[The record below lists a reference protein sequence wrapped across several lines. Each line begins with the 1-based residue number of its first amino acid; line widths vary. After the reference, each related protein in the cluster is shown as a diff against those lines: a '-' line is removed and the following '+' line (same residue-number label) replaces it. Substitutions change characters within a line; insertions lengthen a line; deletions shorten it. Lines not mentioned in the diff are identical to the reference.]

1 MHGFLGAILISVLM
15 LGGCGVMGSG
25 DSGPKEK
32 VNLAP
37 GVQNAKANAFN
48 PFMRDSLPNLRV
60 NDAESQAMLQ
70 KMGGRT
76 TSIEGEAAYRP
87 QWKHEIYP
95 VFYGDPKAPHEILVL
110 LDFASPQSEKIWQAV
125 LEASRTV
132 SPKQCK
138 VAVFANSKEYYG
150 TDLMGMGIWVSYSRP
165 GQGMQYMTYALSR
178 WNEIKAAQKK
188 GNGHSI
194 PFNNEYDA
202 TVNATDFPIHYSY
215 MTKLRPPVAAAEE
228 LAVAKYCYNAG
239 NVNLYQAQQI
249 AQYFGVKK
257 LPVVIVDGNVLS
269 SVSASSILKA
279 ME

>member
-1 MHGFLGAILISVLM
+1 MRGFLAAILVSGLL
-15 LGGCGVMGSG
+15 LGGCGAMGTG

-32 VNLAP
+32 VNLAA
-37 GVQNAKANAFN
+37 GVQNAKANVFN
-48 PFMRDSLPNLRV
+48 PYLRDSLPNLRT

-95 VFYGDPKAPHEILVL
+95 VFFGDPKAPHEVLVL
-110 LDFASPQSEKIWQAV
+110 LDFAAPQSEKVWSAV
-125 LEASRTV
+125 VEASRSV

-138 VAVFANSKEYYG
+138 VVVFANSKEYYG
-150 TDLMGMGIWVSYSRP
+150 TDLMGMGIWISHARP
-165 GQGMQYMTYALSR
+165 GQGMAYMTYALSR

-188 GNGHSI
+188 TKGHAVA
-194 PFNNEYDA
+194 FNNEYDA
-202 TVNATDFPIHYSY
+202 TVVASDFPIHYSY
-215 MTKLRPPVAAAEE
+215 MTKLHPPVAAAEE
-228 LAVAKYCYNAG
+228 LAVGKYCYNGG

-249 AQYFGVKK
+249 AQYFGIKT
-257 LPVVIVDGNVLS
+257 LPAVVVDGSVLS
-269 SVSASSILKA
+269 SVSAGNILKA